1 MKGLHNIQQLTV
13 DKIHHILDL
22 AKIRKQNSKPLLEQH
37 LIGLL
42 FLERSTRTR
51 CSFELAARRTGADVI
66 SLEEINSS
74 IGKGETA
81 LDTCKTLVALGI
93 TAIVLR
99 TSNDGDVLKTSRCGV
114 PIINAGEGT
123 SSHPTQGL
131 LDAQTLLDYFNG
143 SISGKTFGIVG
154 DILHSRVAKS
164 DISVLTALGANII
177 LVGPE
182 SLVPD
187 NLKNQ
192 KLVDGASG
200 KISIERDLDSLLS
213 SIDGLI
219 MLRVQFERQANI
231 ENDYILKY
239 QLDKSRFEKMSNLA
253 PVLHPGP
260 VNRGIEIV
268 NEVADNLDRSL
279 ILQQVSNGIPVREA
293 VLIYSLDVI

>member
-1 MKGLHNIQQLTV
+1 MKGLHNIQHLNV
-13 DKIHHILDL
+13 DKIEHILDL
-22 AKIRKQNSKPLLEQH
+22 AKIRKQDSKPLLGQH
-37 LIGLL
+37 LIALL

-66 SLEEINSS
+66 SLEENNSS

-99 TSNDGDVLKTSRCGV
+99 TSKEGDVLKTSSCGV

-131 LDAQTLLDYFNG
+131 LDARTLLDYFNG

-268 NEVADNLDRSL
+268 NEVVDDLDRSL

-293 VLIYSLDVI
+293 VLIYSLDAS